1 MPRTHCRALI
11 CHAPISTYP
20 SRSGRFGQGW
30 QSVRSPEGDA
40 STVRLKIADITAT
53 MAARRGK
60 RSGDSGTS
68 SAGRPQF
75 DSSVHDGPGNRDKT
89 PTR

>member
-1 MPRTHCRALI
+1 
-11 CHAPISTYP
+11 
-20 SRSGRFGQGW
+20 
-30 QSVRSPEGDA
+30 VRSPEGGT
-40 STVRLKIADITAT
+40 SIVRLKIAGIAAT
-53 MAARRGK
+53 MASRRGK

-75 DSSVHDGPGNRDKT
+75 DSSVHDGHGNHDKT